1 MKINEIKAKLA
12 TLAEKVEPV
21 TVTSVTPPKAEVKA
35 TAPEDSSKNTA
46 TATSTNHSS
55 AVAGA
60 SQPTTRKPSTKRS
73 VSIKEATTVPVTKD
87 VAPVVTAP
95 AQIEPKPLSMVEPE
109 TKPAAVAP
117 KKTTTRKT
125 KTANVIPIDGI
136 EAVISKY
143 LTAGVDYSV
152 VPGCGPKPFLLL
164 SGAQKLAAIYGFRST
179 CEIIH
184 RVENYADCFVLYE
197 VKTTI
202 HDEAGN
208 IVAQGFGSANT
219 KERRYLKEFA
229 GNLNVVLKMAV
240 KRSFLASII
249 LATHA
254 GGFSQDAD
262 LVTDNMRKEAVG

>member
-1 MKINEIKAKLA
+1 MKINEIKAALA
-12 TLAEKVEPV
+12 QMAQKVEPV
-21 TVTSVTPPKAEVKA
+21 TAPSVISPKVEVETSTRVA
-35 TAPEDSSKNTA
+35 SNKNTA
-46 TATSTNHSS
+46 TATSANHSS
-55 AVAGA
+55 SVPVA
-60 SQPTTRKPSTKRS
+60 SQQTTRKPSTKKS
-73 VSIKEATTVPVTKD
+73 VPTTTATPAPVTKD
-87 VAPVVTAP
+87 IAPVVTAP
-95 AQIEPKPLSMVEPE
+95 AQIEPKPLPMVEPE

-208 IVAQGFGSANT
+208 TVAQGYGSANT

-254 GGFSQDAD
+254 SGFSQDAD